1 VSYELID
8 AMSMRDGGSTYVSL
22 RAPTRRTVTYWFD
35 YSLPWDGRARQI
47 REVQGEESRVLQV
60 GTPEELAACQQ
71 VRSVLIAQFGNAAVS
86 QFEAGAGENPGKGP
100 WFYAFNFLRLCVKEG
115 KLNE

>member
-22 RAPTRRTVTYWFD
+22 RAPTHGPVTYWFD

-47 REVQGEESRVLQV
+47 REVRGEESWVLPI
-60 GTPEELAACQQ
+60 GTPEERAACQQ
-71 VRSVLIAQFGNAAVS
+71 VRSVLIENFGSTAVS
-86 QFEAGAGENPGKGP
+86 QFEAEAAKNPGEGP
-100 WFYAFNFLRLCVKEG
+100 WFYAFNFLRLCLKEG